1 MSYELLATSQ
11 CFPPAVDFV
20 SGAYAGTEYRGTREA
35 PRTNQWFGGD
45 FSNDAAMASDAR
57 PTVPTARPRKRGNAP
72 GVAALQ
78 VIGNGRS
85 QA

>member
-35 PRTNQWFGGD
+35 ARTNQWFGGD
-45 FSNDAAMASDAR
+45 SLMTPGLQAR
-57 PTVPTARPRKRGNAP
+57 HAPRVPTARPRKRGNAP